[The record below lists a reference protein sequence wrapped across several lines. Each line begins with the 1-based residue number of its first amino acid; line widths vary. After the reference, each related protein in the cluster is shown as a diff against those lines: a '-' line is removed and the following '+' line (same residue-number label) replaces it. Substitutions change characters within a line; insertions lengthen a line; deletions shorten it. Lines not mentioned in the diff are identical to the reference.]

1 MKKKEQPA
9 LTISEMLAIH
19 NQSIK
24 LLHKQ
29 IIGLYILFAIF
40 WIYVIVDT
48 LIEVSEFIEK

>member
-48 LIEVSEFIEK
+48 LIEVSEFIEN

>member
-1 MKKKEQPA
+1 MKKKQQPA

-40 WIYVIVDT
+40 WIYVIVET
-48 LIEVSEFIEK
+48 LIEVAGLVEN

>member
-1 MKKKEQPA
+1 MKKKQQPA
-9 LTISEMLAIH
+9 LTITEMLAIH

-40 WIYVIVDT
+40 WIYVIVET
-48 LIEVSEFIEK
+48 LIEVAGLIEK

>member
-1 MKKKEQPA
+1 MKKKQQPA

-48 LIEVSEFIEK
+48 LIEVSEFIEN